1 MNFLRRHST
10 RLIYCLVLLGILMFG
25 SKYTG
30 FLSLATLA
38 NLLGD
43 NSHLGII
50 AFGLTLVIITGGIDL
65 SVGAMIGLSCL
76 TTAELIQKGMPP
88 LAAAACSLLI
98 GLTIGLI
105 HGYLIA
111 YQRLAPFLVTLAG
124 LFFCRG
130 AALAINKES
139 VTIDNPLVFTLASSG
154 PNIAGAKFS
163 IPALVLVFCMLL
175 LAVVL
180 RQTRFGR
187 TLYAIGG
194 NEQSANLMGLSVN
207 KTLLG
212 AYGLSGLF
220 GAFGGV
226 VFAIYTASGSAS
238 NGVGMELD
246 AIAATVI
253 GGCALSGGKGSV
265 FGTFL
270 GVLLLGLIQTMI
282 TFDGTLSSWW
292 MKIAI
297 GILLLFFVLIQR
309 FATTDRAES
318 ATSPA
323 R

>member
-1 MNFLRRHST
+1 
-10 RLIYCLVLLGILMFG
+10 
-25 SKYTG
+25 
-30 FLSLATLA
+30 
-38 NLLGD
+38 
-43 NSHLGII
+43 
-50 AFGLTLVIITGGIDL
+50 
-65 SVGAMIGLSCL
+65 
-76 TTAELIQKGMPP
+76 
-88 LAAAACSLLI
+88 
-98 GLTIGLI
+98 
-105 HGYLIA
+105 
-111 YQRLAPFLVTLAG
+111 
-124 LFFCRG
+124 
-130 AALAINKES
+130 
-139 VTIDNPLVFTLASSG
+139 
-154 PNIAGAKFS
+154 
-163 IPALVLVFCMLL
+163 
-175 LAVVL
+175 
-180 RQTRFGR
+180 
-187 TLYAIGG
+187 
-194 NEQSANLMGLSVN
+194 
-207 KTLLG
+207 
-212 AYGLSGLF
+212 
-220 GAFGGV
+220 V